1 MASDIPRLQALPQM
15 RIDPDRKLTDS
26 YNMWIRRQM
35 QVQARMP
42 STRPHPLNPR
52 LPAAPVTPVTP
63 AAATQPVPHV
73 PAASTPRAHVPA
85 PAGTRPSAGRDKSDE
100 EAARAGGFH
109 ESSYEL
115 QHGLQISESEWPD
128 DVTVPGRLDE
138 R

>member
-1 MASDIPRLQALPQM
+1 M
-15 RIDPDRKLTDS
+15 RIDPGRKLTDS

-52 LPAAPVTPVTP
+52 LPAAPVTPVAP
-63 AAATQPVPHV
+63 AAATQPVSHV
-73 PAASTPRAHVPA
+73 PTA
-85 PAGTRPSAGRDKSDE
+85 TRPSAGREKSDE
-100 EAARAGGFH
+100 QAARAGGFH

-115 QHGLQISESEWPD
+115 QHGLQVSESEWPD

-138 R
+138 P